1 MSAPPVVF
9 AHVSP
14 AGTESALAELL
25 ATASERLGSPIVS
38 ERLPSYEA
46 LAACVKGGRYD
57 LAWLPPIVLVDA
69 GDSVVALGSVVRDG
83 NASYEAALV
92 VRADSK
98 IRSLEG
104 LRNVRAGWVDRWS
117 ASGYVL
123 PCVHLALQGFDT
135 EKLFTEQTFYGSH
148 AAAIEALTSGA
159 CDVTATYARA
169 DLRGE
174 IATGSWTE
182 MGKANV
188 RVLQTFGA
196 IPPDVLGL
204 RADRAEALRISMI
217 DALRHAFVT
226 HPKSCRAVFGG
237 SELREGLAQGYAA
250 LRTALDLAKSRGIL
264 RAG

>member
-1 MSAPPVVF
+1 MGAPPVVF

-14 AGTESALAELL
+14 SGSESALAELL
-25 ATASERLGSPIVS
+25 GAASERLGGPITS
-38 ERLPSYEA
+38 ERLESYEA
-46 LAACVKGGRYD
+46 LASCVRDGKYD
-57 LAWLPPIVLVDA
+57 IAWLPPIVLVDA
-69 GDSVVALGSVVRDG
+69 GDTVVPLGSLVRDG

-92 VRADSK
+92 VRADAK

-104 LRNVRAGWVDRWS
+104 LRNVKAGWVDRWS

-123 PCVHLALQGFDT
+123 PCVHLALQGFET
-135 EKLFTEQTFYGSH
+135 EKLFAEQTFYGSH
-148 AAAIEALTSGA
+148 RAAIEALTSGA

-182 MGKANV
+182 MGKTNV

-196 IPPDVLGL
+196 IPPDVLGV
-204 RADRAEALRISMI
+204 RADRAEALRSPMI
-217 DALRHAFVT
+217 EALRHAFVT

-237 SELREGLAQGYAA
+237 GELREGLAAGYAA